1 MFFLPSGLLGRLL
14 PSIWNVLSWQ
24 PPCSASLPTIHLL
37 TFYSDS
43 TSSISH
49 AYLSFFFFFFKK
61 YLWVHLE
68 TKNSTKCWGY
78 CRKQDRKSLPFY
90 GWASSWGER
99 NNYTVDQLITNMESI
114 TKEKQW
120 YNEWIGAFL
129 CIHGSP
135 SSQYLSH
142 FVITSCLSL
151 FPTHVGK
158 YIFHECKV

>member
-1 MFFLPSGLLGRLL
+1 MSFLPPGLLGSLL

-43 TSSISH
+43 TSSISN
-49 AYLSFFFFFFKK
+49 AYLSFFFFQKIFMSSSGNKELHKVLGILQETRQKVFALLWLSIQFQRKK
-61 YLWVHLE
+61 QLYSWPINYKYGKYYKGEVVIQWVGESFSVLH
-68 TKNSTKCWGY
+68 
-78 CRKQDRKSLPFY
+78 D
-90 GWASSWGER
+90 SS
-99 NNYTVDQLITNMESI
+99 
-114 TKEKQW
+114 
-120 YNEWIGAFL
+120 
-129 CIHGSP
+129 

-158 YIFHECKV
+158 YIFHEWKV